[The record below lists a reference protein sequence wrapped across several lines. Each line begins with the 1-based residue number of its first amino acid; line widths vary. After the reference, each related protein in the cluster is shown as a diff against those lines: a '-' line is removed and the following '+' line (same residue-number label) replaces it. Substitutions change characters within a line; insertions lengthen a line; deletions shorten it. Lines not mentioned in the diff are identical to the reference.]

1 MRRSVRAAARRSRV
15 RGRSSAGREGRR
27 ERRRIP
33 GGGGCPAWVWNGGA
47 AAEARQEPVHSLGS
61 GGCATGARELW
72 RPDCRCRRQCHR
84 CGGHDR
90 LWAGARSSSTRFGTT
105 ALESVMK
112 LRVYLDLSN
121 AVTRRRMAALLR
133 ADGEVALVGTA
144 EDADVVVSERVVA
157 TAAPGAVAP
166 GGALTAR
173 ELEVLRLVARG
184 LSNKEIAAD
193 LRITTHTVKYHLAA
207 VLEKLG
213 VRSRT
218 EAVSLGV
225 RTGLV
230 PL

>member
-1 MRRSVRAAARRSRV
+1 
-15 RGRSSAGREGRR
+15 
-27 ERRRIP
+27 
-33 GGGGCPAWVWNGGA
+33 
-47 AAEARQEPVHSLGS
+47 
-61 GGCATGARELW
+61 
-72 RPDCRCRRQCHR
+72 
-84 CGGHDR
+84 
-90 LWAGARSSSTRFGTT
+90 
-105 ALESVMK
+105 MK

-121 AVTRRRMAALLR
+121 AVTRGRMAALLR

-144 EDADVVVSERVVA
+144 EDADLVVSERVVA
-157 TAAPGAVAP
+157 TAAPGAVAEA
-166 GGALTAR
+166 GAALTAR

-225 RTGLV
+225 RKGLV

>member
-1 MRRSVRAAARRSRV
+1 
-15 RGRSSAGREGRR
+15 
-27 ERRRIP
+27 
-33 GGGGCPAWVWNGGA
+33 
-47 AAEARQEPVHSLGS
+47 
-61 GGCATGARELW
+61 
-72 RPDCRCRRQCHR
+72 
-84 CGGHDR
+84 
-90 LWAGARSSSTRFGTT
+90 
-105 ALESVMK
+105 MK

-144 EDADVVVSERVVA
+144 EDADLVVSERVVA
-157 TAAPGAVAP
+157 TAAPGAVAEA
-166 GGALTAR
+166 GAALTAR

-225 RTGLV
+225 RKGLV

>member
-1 MRRSVRAAARRSRV
+1 
-15 RGRSSAGREGRR
+15 
-27 ERRRIP
+27 
-33 GGGGCPAWVWNGGA
+33 
-47 AAEARQEPVHSLGS
+47 
-61 GGCATGARELW
+61 
-72 RPDCRCRRQCHR
+72 
-84 CGGHDR
+84 
-90 LWAGARSSSTRFGTT
+90 
-105 ALESVMK
+105 MK

-144 EDADVVVSERVVA
+144 EDADLVVSERVVS
-157 TAAPGAVAP
+157 TSAPGAALEA
-166 GGALTAR
+166 GAALTAR

-184 LSNKEIAAD
+184 LANKEIAAD

-225 RTGLV
+225 RKGLV

>member
-1 MRRSVRAAARRSRV
+1 
-15 RGRSSAGREGRR
+15 
-27 ERRRIP
+27 
-33 GGGGCPAWVWNGGA
+33 
-47 AAEARQEPVHSLGS
+47 
-61 GGCATGARELW
+61 
-72 RPDCRCRRQCHR
+72 
-84 CGGHDR
+84 
-90 LWAGARSSSTRFGTT
+90 
-105 ALESVMK
+105 MK

-144 EDADVVVSERVVA
+144 EDADLVVSERVVS
-157 TAAPGAVAP
+157 TAAPGAVAQE
-166 GGALTAR
+166 GALTAR

-193 LRITTHTVKYHLAA
+193 LHITTPTAKYHLSP
-207 VLEKLG
+207 VLQQLG

-230 PL
+230 PLSPSFISRSSVVLLGSAILR

>member
-1 MRRSVRAAARRSRV
+1 M
-15 RGRSSAGREGRR
+15 
-27 ERRRIP
+27 
-33 GGGGCPAWVWNGGA
+33 
-47 AAEARQEPVHSLGS
+47 
-61 GGCATGARELW
+61 T
-72 RPDCRCRRQCHR
+72 
-84 CGGHDR
+84 
-90 LWAGARSSSTRFGTT
+90 
-105 ALESVMK
+105 

-121 AVTRRRMAALLR
+121 AVTRRRVSALLR

-144 EDADVVVSERVVA
+144 EDADLVVSERVVS
-157 TAAPGAVAP
+157 TAAPGAALQA
-166 GGALTAR
+166 GAALTAR

>member
-1 MRRSVRAAARRSRV
+1 
-15 RGRSSAGREGRR
+15 
-27 ERRRIP
+27 
-33 GGGGCPAWVWNGGA
+33 
-47 AAEARQEPVHSLGS
+47 
-61 GGCATGARELW
+61 
-72 RPDCRCRRQCHR
+72 
-84 CGGHDR
+84 
-90 LWAGARSSSTRFGTT
+90 
-105 ALESVMK
+105 MK

-144 EDADVVVSERVVA
+144 EDADLVVSERVVS
-157 TAAPGAVAP
+157 TAAPGVALQA
-166 GGALTAR
+166 GAALTAR

-207 VLEKLG
+207 VLEKLD

-225 RTGLV
+225 RKGLV

>member
-1 MRRSVRAAARRSRV
+1 
-15 RGRSSAGREGRR
+15 
-27 ERRRIP
+27 
-33 GGGGCPAWVWNGGA
+33 
-47 AAEARQEPVHSLGS
+47 
-61 GGCATGARELW
+61 
-72 RPDCRCRRQCHR
+72 
-84 CGGHDR
+84 
-90 LWAGARSSSTRFGTT
+90 
-105 ALESVMK
+105 MK

-121 AVTRRRMAALLR
+121 AVTRRRVAALLR
-133 ADGEVALVGTA
+133 ADGEVALVGAA
-144 EDADVVVSERVVA
+144 EDADLVVSERVVA
-157 TAAPGAVAP
+157 TAAPGAVAQA
-166 GGALTAR
+166 GAALTAR

-184 LSNKEIAAD
+184 LANKEIAAD

>member
-1 MRRSVRAAARRSRV
+1 
-15 RGRSSAGREGRR
+15 
-27 ERRRIP
+27 
-33 GGGGCPAWVWNGGA
+33 
-47 AAEARQEPVHSLGS
+47 
-61 GGCATGARELW
+61 
-72 RPDCRCRRQCHR
+72 
-84 CGGHDR
+84 
-90 LWAGARSSSTRFGTT
+90 
-105 ALESVMK
+105 MK

-121 AVTRRRMAALLR
+121 VVTRRRMAALLR
-133 ADGEVALVGTA
+133 ADGEVALVGTP
-144 EDADVVVSERVVA
+144 EDADLVVSERVVSM
-157 TAAPGAVAP
+157 AAPGAALQA
-166 GGALTAR
+166 GAALTAR

>member
-1 MRRSVRAAARRSRV
+1 
-15 RGRSSAGREGRR
+15 
-27 ERRRIP
+27 
-33 GGGGCPAWVWNGGA
+33 
-47 AAEARQEPVHSLGS
+47 
-61 GGCATGARELW
+61 
-72 RPDCRCRRQCHR
+72 
-84 CGGHDR
+84 
-90 LWAGARSSSTRFGTT
+90 
-105 ALESVMK
+105 MK

-121 AVTRRRMAALLR
+121 AVTRRRVAALLR
-133 ADGEVALVGTA
+133 VDGEVALVGAA
-144 EDADVVVSERVVA
+144 EDADLVVSERVVS
-157 TAAPGAVAP
+157 TSAPGAALQA
-166 GGALTAR
+166 GAALTAR

>member
-1 MRRSVRAAARRSRV
+1 
-15 RGRSSAGREGRR
+15 
-27 ERRRIP
+27 
-33 GGGGCPAWVWNGGA
+33 
-47 AAEARQEPVHSLGS
+47 
-61 GGCATGARELW
+61 
-72 RPDCRCRRQCHR
+72 
-84 CGGHDR
+84 
-90 LWAGARSSSTRFGTT
+90 
-105 ALESVMK
+105 MK

-144 EDADVVVSERVVA
+144 EDADLVVSERFVA
-157 TAAPGAVAP
+157 TAAPGAVAQ

-193 LRITTHTVKYHLAA
+193 LGITTHTVKYHLAA

>member
-1 MRRSVRAAARRSRV
+1 
-15 RGRSSAGREGRR
+15 
-27 ERRRIP
+27 
-33 GGGGCPAWVWNGGA
+33 
-47 AAEARQEPVHSLGS
+47 
-61 GGCATGARELW
+61 
-72 RPDCRCRRQCHR
+72 
-84 CGGHDR
+84 
-90 LWAGARSSSTRFGTT
+90 
-105 ALESVMK
+105 MK

-121 AVTRRRMAALLR
+121 AVTRRRVAALLR
-133 ADGEVALVGTA
+133 ADGEVALVGAA

-157 TAAPGAVAP
+157 TAAPGAVAQ

-225 RTGLV
+225 RKGLV

>member
-1 MRRSVRAAARRSRV
+1 
-15 RGRSSAGREGRR
+15 
-27 ERRRIP
+27 
-33 GGGGCPAWVWNGGA
+33 
-47 AAEARQEPVHSLGS
+47 
-61 GGCATGARELW
+61 
-72 RPDCRCRRQCHR
+72 
-84 CGGHDR
+84 
-90 LWAGARSSSTRFGTT
+90 
-105 ALESVMK
+105 MK

-121 AVTRRRMAALLR
+121 AVTRRRVAALLR
-133 ADGEVALVGTA
+133 ADGEVALVGAA
-144 EDADVVVSERVVA
+144 EDADLVVSERVVA
-157 TAAPGAVAP
+157 TAAPGAVVQ

-193 LRITTHTVKYHLAA
+193 LGITTHTVKYHLAA

-225 RTGLV
+225 RKGLV

>member
-1 MRRSVRAAARRSRV
+1 
-15 RGRSSAGREGRR
+15 
-27 ERRRIP
+27 
-33 GGGGCPAWVWNGGA
+33 
-47 AAEARQEPVHSLGS
+47 
-61 GGCATGARELW
+61 
-72 RPDCRCRRQCHR
+72 
-84 CGGHDR
+84 
-90 LWAGARSSSTRFGTT
+90 
-105 ALESVMK
+105 MK

-121 AVTRRRMAALLR
+121 AVTRRRVAALLR
-133 ADGEVALVGTA
+133 ADGEVALVGTV
-144 EDADVVVSERVVA
+144 EDADLVVSERVVS
-157 TAAPGAVAP
+157 TAAPGAVVQ

-184 LSNKEIAAD
+184 LGNKEIAAD
-193 LRITTHTVKYHLAA
+193 LGITTHTVKYHLAA